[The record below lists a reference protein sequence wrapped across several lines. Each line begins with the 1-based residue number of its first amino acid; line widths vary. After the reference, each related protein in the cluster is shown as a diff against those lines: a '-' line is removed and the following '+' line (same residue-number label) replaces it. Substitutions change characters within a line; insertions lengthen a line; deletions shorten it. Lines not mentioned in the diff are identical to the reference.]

1 MEQKD
6 VLINRAN
13 TIINETQYFANDG
26 PRVGGLIKD
35 VVEYADN
42 ISQGQVS
49 LGTVSNLTALNAI
62 VNPAK
67 GDRYIV
73 SDQINPTNSLPYY
86 YVWSGSAWVNTGE
99 TILNADAATKTDLT
113 LKASRTET
121 FNVSQYNNKYDY
133 ASQDAARNA
142 VPSTLRALGQQITY
156 NLSSGKWVTEQY
168 IGTNVSGWATS
179 DNWKYLNSKTI
190 FTSFTDTK
198 LELSGLRFYI
208 TEIACGYLNRNAYF
222 RDSEVA
228 IAVGYDCVIAELKV
242 NTGNVFSTLYSGKAL
257 YPNINWWQI
266 NDLPANRIILAV
278 KSDKSIWSSPYPE
291 IQSLIDKIYI
301 NDKVSGAING
311 ISGSYPS
318 TSFIAGQY
326 LKASNVT
333 TVSVGDTVSIFYTTA
348 TDAFT
353 LKIPVN
359 AKTPVNIYTHQGAF
373 TPAFIVDANN
383 VVLEVF
389 GAKTDY
395 LDTPLKIVPNYTG
408 YLIVN
413 AHEVA
418 GAMISKM
425 KVSVGMLNL
434 ENRLTAVENEANIIT
449 PTIIEK
455 VVKKGGTIGTDC
467 DFVDIKAA
475 INSITDNSKSKQ
487 YILHVLN
494 GDYDYSNDGDL
505 IGVYIKNYVT
515 LHCQSKNV
523 RIIKRDTAF
532 NWGKATIDVYS
543 ENIEYTAIKGAA
555 TIISNNCKC
564 PIHID
569 SANFTGIFEAEN
581 LDLINEQPIGT
592 GDNPSDGQANC
603 FAVGWRGNEHFKL
616 SNIRANG
623 KIWGH
628 NYTNTKS
635 KGIFELIG
643 ANCRTIQIGDLTSY
657 GNDKVVL
664 KGCKADLYEHLWF
677 SEFTGNRA
685 YQRQSFAFEI
695 SGNNIA
701 QSVVADHAGTHDALT
716 QYFNGIYPFTI
727 SNLHKIMNGTGIT
740 VGSLVKQ
747 TGINTVSKWQTGD
760 KLFGIALE
768 NSNSNGRTLI
778 QYSGIASMSA
788 DASNPI
794 AFNDELEINSSGN
807 VVKRTTGI
815 LIGFAMSPLA
825 TGTGIIKVKMI

>member
-1 MEQKD
+1 M
-6 VLINRAN
+6 A
-13 TIINETQYFANDG
+13 
-26 PRVGGLIKD
+26 D
-35 VVEYADN
+35 VVNASEIEVIKGSELPEVTSPEGMTFLGYDEN
-42 ISQGQVS
+42 SNPIETKRISFSNMTPLFG
-49 LGTVSNLTALNAI
+49 VSNEEGHSITLAGSQDL
-62 VNPAK
+62 
-67 GDRYIV
+67 V
-73 SDQINPTNSLPYY
+73 SK
-86 YVWSGSAWVNTGE
+86 
-99 TILNADAATKTDLT
+99 KT
-113 LKASRTET
+113 SRSET

-133 ASQDAARNA
+133 IDKVAARFA
-142 VPSTLRALGQQITY
+142 VPTEFRALGQIITY
-156 NLSSGKWVTEQY
+156 KLASGAWKTESY
-168 IGTNVSGWATS
+168 VGGDTTDW
-179 DNWKYLNSKTI
+179 LNQTHWIEYNKKLTW
-190 FTSFTDTK
+190 TSFDDTT
-198 LELSGLRFYI
+198 LSITSTRF
-208 TEIACGYLNRNAYF
+208 EISNILCDYADNNGAFF
-222 RDSEVA
+222 REASADVDL
-228 IAVGYDCVIAELKV
+228 GYDCVIGDLKLNGLV
-242 NTGNVFSTLYSGKAL
+242 GDSSIFSGKFL
-257 YPNINWWQI
+257 YPDIPWWEI
-266 NDLPANRIILAV
+266 DLKPNQVILAV
-278 KSDKSIWSSPYPE
+278 KSDKQIWSSPYPE
-291 IQSLIDKIYI
+291 IQSLIDKIFI
-301 NDKVSGAING
+301 NEKVSGVING
-311 ISGSYPS
+311 ISGLYPS
-318 TSFIAGQY
+318 TSFISGLY
-326 LKASNVT
+326 LNGYGVT
-333 TVSVGDTVSIFYTTA
+333 DVNVGDTVSLFYA
-348 TDAFT
+348 TSADSFT

-359 AKTPVNIYTHQGAF
+359 TKTPVNIYTHQGAF

-383 VVLEVF
+383 VVLEIF

-413 AHEVA
+413 AHEVS
-418 GAMISKM
+418 GDMIPKM

-434 ENRLTAVENEANIIT
+434 ENRLTAVENETNIIT

-455 VVKKGGTIGTDC
+455 VVKKGGTIGADC

-505 IGVYIKNYVT
+505 IGVYMKNYVT

-532 NWGKATIDVYS
+532 NWGKATIDVSS

-747 TGINTVSKWQTGD
+747 TGINTVSEWQTGD
-760 KLFGIALE
+760 KLFGVALE
-768 NSNSNGRTLI
+768 NSNIDGRILI
-778 QYSGIASMSA
+778 QYSGIVSMSA
-788 DASNPI
+788 DASSPI
-794 AFNDELEINSSGN
+794 AFNDELEINSFGN

-815 LIGFAMSPLA
+815 LIGFAMSPLSS
-825 TGTGIIKVKMI
+825 GTGVVKVKLI

>member
-1 MEQKD
+1 METKD

-13 TIINETQYFANDG
+13 TIINETEYFANDG

-49 LGTVSNLTALNAI
+49 LGTVANLTALNAI
-62 VNPAK
+62 VNPSK

-73 SDQINPTNSLPYY
+73 SDQINPANSLPYY

-99 TILNADAATKTDLT
+99 TIINADAATKTDLT
-113 LKASRTET
+113 LKTSRTELI
-121 FNVSQYNNKYDY
+121 NISQINAKYDY
-133 ASQDAARNA
+133 IDRVAARYA
-142 VPSTLRALGQQITY
+142 VPVEFRTLGQIITY
-156 NLSSGKWVTEQY
+156 KLASGAW
-168 IGTNVSGWATS
+168 
-179 DNWKYLNSKTI
+179 
-190 FTSFTDTK
+190 
-198 LELSGLRFYI
+198 I
-208 TEIACGYLNRNAYF
+208 TESYVGGNTTDWLNQTHWLEFNKKLTWTCFDDTTISITPTRFEISNIFCNYADHDGAFFREAYT
-222 RDSEVA
+222 DVQL
-228 IAVGYDCVIAELKV
+228 GYDCVIGELKIEAME
-242 NTGNVFSTLYSGKAL
+242 GFSDIHSGESL
-257 YPNINWWQI
+257 YPGIPWWQI
-266 NDLPANRIILAV
+266 ALNPNQVILAV
-278 KSDKSIWSSPYPE
+278 KSDKQIWSSPYPE
-291 IQSLIDKIYI
+291 IQSLIDKVYI
-301 NDKVSGAING
+301 NNKIGGVING
-311 ISGSYPS
+311 ASNIYPS
-318 TSFIAGQY
+318 VSFIVGQY
-326 LKASNVT
+326 LKDYAVT
-333 TVSVGDTVSIFYTTA
+333 DVNIGDMVSLFYETV

-395 LDTPLKIVPNYTG
+395 LDTPLKIAPNYTG

-418 GAMISKM
+418 GDMISKM

-434 ENRLTAVENEANIIT
+434 ENRLTAVENEINTIT

-467 DFVDIKAA
+467 DYTDIKVA
-475 INSITDNSKSKQ
+475 INSITDNSYHKQ
-487 YILHVLN
+487 YLLNVLD
-494 GDYDYSNDGDL
+494 GDYDYSDDGDF
-505 IGVYIKNYVT
+505 IGIYMKNYIT

-523 RIIKRDTAF
+523 RIIKRESAF
-532 NWGKATIDVYS
+532 NWGKATIDVS
-543 ENIEYTAIKGAA
+543 NETIEYTAIKGAA

-569 SANFTGIFEAEN
+569 SANFTGMFEAEN

-592 GDNPSDGQANC
+592 GDNPSEGQANC

-657 GNDKVVL
+657 GNDKVIL
-664 KGCKADLYEHLWF
+664 RGCKADLYEHLWF

-685 YQRQSFAFEI
+685 YQRQSFAFELV
-695 SGNNIA
+695 GNNIA

-716 QYFNGIYPFTI
+716 EYFNGIYPFTI

-740 VGSLVKQ
+740 VGSLVTQ
-747 TGINTVSKWQTGD
+747 TDINTVVEWQAGD
-760 KLFGIALE
+760 KLFGISLE
-768 NSNSNGRTLI
+768 NSNTDGRILI
-778 QYSGIASMSA
+778 QYSGIVSMSA

-807 VVKRTTGI
+807 VVKGTTGI
-815 LIGFAMSPLA
+815 LIGFAMSSLSSGA
-825 TGTGIIKVKMI
+825 GIIKVKLI